1 MLILAIDTCDARGSV
16 AVLEDEKVL
25 STAVHD
31 SSEDYSTWLLPAVYG
46 ALLNAGRK
54 LAEVGVYAAA
64 AGPGSFT
71 GVRVA
76 LTTVKAWSEVFGR
89 PIAAVSR
96 LEALAMQTLGPS
108 GAPAPRF
115 VAASCDAQRGQL
127 YAAIYRRGPQSLQR
141 FQDETVV
148 GPAELIRWAAE
159 LAGDSGVAWGSLDP
173 GPLAAEPAWQERDRL
188 GEIVEQVSPVLAPA
202 IGKIALRLAAEG
214 KLTDGLSLDANY
226 IHRPDAE
233 VKWKG
238 YARPVVPAPAKVV
251 AQSVRPFRTAD
262 ADAVA
267 QLAASSPQ
275 AAQWPESSYA
285 QLLAS
290 GYKAWVS
297 VAPAGERPEPGAIT
311 GFLISRAI
319 PPDAEILN
327 LAVAPQDRRRGVG
340 GALLGAALSAFGSVE
355 VRRVFLEVR
364 ASNGPAISF
373 YKKHLFRGTGVRPG
387 YYQNPVEDA
396 IQMERML

>member
-1 MLILAIDTCDARGSV
+1 
-16 AVLEDEKVL
+16 
-25 STAVHD
+25 
-31 SSEDYSTWLLPAVYG
+31 
-46 ALLNAGRK
+46 
-54 LAEVGVYAAA
+54 
-64 AGPGSFT
+64 
-71 GVRVA
+71 
-76 LTTVKAWSEVFGR
+76 
-89 PIAAVSR
+89 
-96 LEALAMQTLGPS
+96 LEALARQALGRG

-127 YAAIYRRGPQSLQR
+127 YAALYLREGRSLQR
-141 FQDETVV
+141 FEDERVV

-159 LAGDSGVAWGSLDP
+159 LAGASGVAWGSLDP
-173 GPLAAEPAWQERDRL
+173 GPLSAEPAWEERARL

-202 IGKIALRLAAEG
+202 IGKIALQLTAQG

-226 IHRPDAE
+226 IRRPDAE

-238 YARPVVPAPAKVV
+238 YARPVVVAPAKVT
-251 AQSVRPFRTAD
+251 APSVRPFQTAD

-297 VAPAGERPEPGAIT
+297 VTPAGERPEPGAIT

-327 LAVAPQDRRRGVG
+327 LAVAPPDRRRGVG
-340 GALLGAALSAFGSVE
+340 GALLRAALSEFGSAE

-364 ASNGPAISF
+364 VSNAAAISF
-373 YKKHLFRGTGVRPG
+373 YKKHLFRGTGARPG